1 MNSITID
8 KINKL
13 RGYGLH
19 LIPIEKKRPK
29 SKRIGTNGSTDYS
42 WKFADPEHEKF
53 LEWSD

>member
-1 MNSITID
+1 MNNITID

-19 LIPIEKKRPK
+19 LIPIEKKKPK
-29 SKRIGTNGSTDYS
+29 TKRIGKNGTAEYS

-53 LEWSD
+53 